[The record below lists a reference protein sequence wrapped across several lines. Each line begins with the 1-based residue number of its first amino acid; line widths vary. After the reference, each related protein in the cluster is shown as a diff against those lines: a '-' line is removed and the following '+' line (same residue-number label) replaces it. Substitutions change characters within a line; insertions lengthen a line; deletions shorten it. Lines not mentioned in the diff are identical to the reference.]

1 MSEHSIEIVRGR
13 LTPEA
18 GEELIR
24 FWSEQGA
31 LSESAARQRLAAVVC
46 VLRDSSGAVAG
57 ANSVYADRVELIG
70 GRTFWIYRSF
80 LRPDLRNAGPE
91 MIDSAFG
98 VLDEEF
104 RATGEGPAGVC
115 VLVTDREEMRR
126 RPEAVWPGTS
136 FIYAGYTP
144 AGAQVR
150 IAYFEGATIGP
161 GIER

>member
-1 MSEHSIEIVRGR
+1 MPAVKEIAAGQEEFETLPEPISDPRIGFDIASDPGGR
-13 LTPEA
+13 VDRSDPAKAGVDLEPVGQIHLGS
-18 GEELIR
+18 GEELIFR
-24 FWSEQGA
+24 IPAQR
-31 LSESAARQRLAAVVC
+31 SAR
-46 VLRDSSGAVAG
+46 GK
-57 ANSVYADRVELIG
+57 
-70 GRTFWIYRSF
+70 
-80 LRPDLRNAGPE
+80 
-91 MIDSAFG
+91 IDSAFG

-115 VLVTDREEMRR
+115 VLITDREEMRR